1 MSSVWNLRFTRTD
14 RNTKILVNKC
24 DMCDYP
30 IKEAPDDLEAKIR
43 TLEEINDSYE
53 SEYDKDEPRLILCDY
68 CQKEFLITGYKIN

>member
-1 MSSVWNLRFTRTD
+1 
-14 RNTKILVNKC
+14 
-24 DMCDYP
+24 MCDYP